1 MNHISEALL
10 EGYAVNV
17 LSRFKRE
24 LLEAQ
29 SSLAPSPGTGWWPKS
44 SLHEAMNAAAAK
56 IRFIRGAAIRQGQ
69 VTGIEVSRPL
79 PVGIPLSLEHRIRT
93 TPWTTPNLSGLI
105 RNLSSKIGQ
114 RQLDDAASGTP
125 DSIAAVRCVSW

>member
-24 LLEAQ
+24 RLEAHLR
-29 SSLAPSPGTGWWPKS
+29 SCSVSRDRLVSKIEFA
-44 SLHEAMNAAAAK
+44 EAMNGAAAK
-56 IRFIRGAAIRQGQ
+56 VRCISGAAIRQGQ
-69 VTGIEVSRPL
+69 VTGIEVNLPL

-93 TPWTTPNLSGLI
+93 TLWTTPNLSGLI

-114 RQLDDAASGTP
+114 RQLDDAAFGTP